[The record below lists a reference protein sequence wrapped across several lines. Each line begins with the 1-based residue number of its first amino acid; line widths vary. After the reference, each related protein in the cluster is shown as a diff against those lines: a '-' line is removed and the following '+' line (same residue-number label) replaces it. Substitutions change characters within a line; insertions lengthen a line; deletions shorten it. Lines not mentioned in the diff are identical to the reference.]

1 MTKSAADVYRIVR
14 GRIMSG
20 HYGPGSHLT
29 EAELSTEL
37 DVSRTPVRAALRKLG
52 EDGLVKV
59 VPNRGAFVAEWTRSD
74 IDEVYQLRSL
84 LESRAAGLAA
94 ERRSEENVRD
104 LASLTEEMGHLVR
117 ERRSGYRDELMRNNR
132 EFHLLILE
140 SARSPRLFSIGRAL
154 ADTSVTL
161 GTWYHYNNDDIARS
175 LSHHRE
181 IVNAIGLGNIAVA
194 QALMLA
200 HMETAHEAFMR
211 RFMPAARNDRRPGGE
226 AGD

>member
-1 MTKSAADVYRIVR
+1 MTKSVADVYRIVR

-20 HYGPGSHLT
+20 HYRPGSHLT
-29 EAELSTEL
+29 EAELSAEL
-37 DVSRTPVRAALRKLG
+37 EVSRTPVRAALRNLG

-94 ERRSEENVRD
+94 ERHSEENVRD
-104 LASLTEEMGHLVR
+104 LVGLTEEMGQLVQ

-154 ADTSVTL
+154 ADSSVTL

-175 LSHHRE
+175 LNHHRE
-181 IVNAIGLGNIAVA
+181 IVNAIGLGSVEVA
-194 QALMLA
+194 RALMVA

-211 RFMPAARNDRRPGGE
+211 RFLPAARNDHPPDG
-226 AGD
+226 